1 MARLTSEVFDEDW
14 LREFMDSVKGI
25 QKGVMVDH
33 KCGECGK
40 RGKVTVQIPDFK
52 AILDS
57 VVEFFNQ
64 SYGRPSTADGE
75 PGGVTIIVER
85 KWPVGTSDRVNV

>member
-1 MARLTSEVFDEDW
+1 MARLTNEVFDEEW
-14 LREFMDSVKGI
+14 LRDFMGQVKNLE
-25 QKGVMVDH
+25 KGVLVDH
-33 KCGECGK
+33 KCPHCEK
-40 RGKVTVQIPDFK
+40 RGKVTIPIPDFK

-64 SYGRPSTADGE
+64 SYGRPATADGE

-85 KWPVGTSDRVNV
+85 RWPVGTADQVNV